1 VAAVSTHVT
10 RVVVTQ
16 TDEPPTPDED
26 FAAVPGMTRWVVE
39 WTKNDG
45 RRDTGYR
52 HALYSIDGA
61 RRLVGNLLRDRPPET
76 TRDDVLTLVG
86 FEG

>member
-1 VAAVSTHVT
+1 VPTYVS

-16 TDEPPTPDED
+16 TDEPPALDDGFT
-26 FAAVPGMTRWVVE
+26 AVPGYTRWVVE

-45 RRDTGYR
+45 RRDPQFK
-52 HALYSIDGA
+52 HAHYSIDAA
-61 RRLVGNLLRDRPPET
+61 RRHVRGLLQ
-76 TRDDVLTLVG
+76 TRMPGTGLDDVLTLVG